1 MARKKASDGGGGPN
15 WLDTYADMVTLLL
28 TFFVLLFAM
37 STVDATKW
45 QTLVKA
51 FSTNKQASA
60 TIEQAVLTD
69 PKNPNSGKNFDAG
82 DASSAAQ
89 NEDASSAGGSE
100 SGASAAAN
108 GKVTDFDSLYKYM
121 NDYVKKNG
129 LQDSVQVHKGDNY
142 TFLTFQNSIFF
153 NGDSS
158 VLLDDGKKIL
168 DFLGDGIKSIP
179 DQIGEIRFYG
189 HTARADASTTT
200 SAQAFDRAL
209 SSDRAKNVL
218 LYVQVKNIIDPGKMV
233 SEGYGEYRPIVPHD
247 GSEATRKKNRRVEI
261 YISKSG
267 KVSSVLD
274 DIYKDINASKGTSS
288 KSTTSSKSS
297 K

>member
-1 MARKKASDGGGGPN
+1 MARKKADPGSGGPN

-28 TFFVLLFAM
+28 TFFVMLFAM

-51 FSTNKQASA
+51 FSTNKQAAA
-60 TIEQAVLTD
+60 TMEQAIQSDALNSDSGAYFDADTSSMSSQAGQGTSSD
-69 PKNPNSGKNFDAG
+69 AGNSG
-82 DASSAAQ
+82 AQ
-89 NEDASSAGGSE
+89 
-100 SGASAAAN
+100 
-108 GKVTDFDSLYKYM
+108 VTDFDSLYKYL
-121 NDYVKKNG
+121 NDYVHKNG
-129 LQDSVQVHKGDNY
+129 LQDSVQVHKNENY

-158 VLLDDGKKIL
+158 ELRDDGKKIL
-168 DFLGDGIKSIP
+168 DFVCDGIKNIP

-189 HTARADASTTT
+189 HTARAGNSTTT
-200 SAQAFDRAL
+200 TAQAFDRAL

-218 LYVQVKNIIDPGKMV
+218 LYVQLKNIIDPAKMV

-247 GSEATRKKNRRVEI
+247 GTEATRAKNRRVEI
-261 YISKSG
+261 YISKAG

-274 DIYKDINASKGTSS
+274 EVYKDIGSADSKGAVSS
-288 KSTTSSKSS
+288 K
-297 K
+297 

>member
-1 MARKKASDGGGGPN
+1 MARRKSSDGGGGPN

-28 TFFVLLFAM
+28 TFFVMLFAM

-51 FSTNKQASA
+51 FSTNKQTTAS
-60 TIEQAVLTD
+60 IEQAVQTN
-69 PKNPNSGKNFDAG
+69 PSNPNSGKNFDAG
-82 DASSAAQ
+82 DSAIASSAAQ
-89 NEDASSAGGSE
+89 TASASSTLGAGTS
-100 SGASAAAN
+100 SVFT
-108 GKVTDFDSLYKYM
+108 GKVTDFDSLYLYM
-121 NDYVKKNG
+121 NSYVKNNN

-142 TFLTFQNSIFF
+142 TFITFQNSIFF
-153 NGDSS
+153 DGDSS
-158 VLLDDGKKIL
+158 VLRDEGKKTMDYL
-168 DFLGDGIKSIP
+168 CGGIKGIP

-189 HTARADASTTT
+189 HTAQAGGATTT
-200 SAQAFDRAL
+200 AAQAFDRGL

-247 GSEATRKKNRRVEI
+247 GTEATRKKNRRVEI

-274 DIYKDINASKGTSS
+274 DIYKDIESTKNTGSK
-288 KSTTSSKSS
+288 
-297 K
+297 